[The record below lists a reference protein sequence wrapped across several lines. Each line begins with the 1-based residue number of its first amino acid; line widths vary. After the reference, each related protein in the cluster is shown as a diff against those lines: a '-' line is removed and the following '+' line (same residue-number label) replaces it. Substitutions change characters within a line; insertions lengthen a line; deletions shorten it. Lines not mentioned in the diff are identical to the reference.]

1 MTANVN
7 TSGSQTAT
15 LDTEHTLATITTA
28 GTFCLA
34 VDLANMVGGSSPD
47 ITRVK
52 LYGKA
57 RSSDTE
63 RLIKTWSFW
72 GVQSEVLWISPA
84 FMSPH
89 HMKWTLEQTDGTGRA
104 YPWAVYAA

>member
-1 MTANVN
+1 MTASVK

-15 LDTEHTLATITTA
+15 LDTEHTLATVTDA
-28 GTFCLA
+28 GTYCLA
-34 VDLANMVGGSSPD
+34 VDLDALAGGSSPD
-47 ITRVK
+47 IMRIK

-72 GVQSEVLWISPA
+72 GVQSEKLWISPA
-84 FMSPH
+84 FLSPH

-104 YPWAVYAA
+104 FPWAVYAA